1 MNQRQGPLARV
12 SWGLRD
18 MLLAGCAAVACVILG
33 IVLLLGGMAL
43 WRGVGLAALP
53 KNVLMLAV
61 FSLEAVLLIPAW
73 IWGGRKYGGG
83 WRSLGLRRFALLK
96 AAVLGLFAFSGI
108 LAINAMWDVVR
119 KRLGLAPQPDYLPL
133 FGEGLGGLASAL
145 ILGGV
150 VAPLAEE
157 VFFRGY
163 LYAGFRERFG
173 IGWGA
178 VISALLFSVVHL
190 TPGVLVPIFFMGI
203 LLALLYEYTDSLWPS
218 IVLHGAINSL
228 AFIGA
233 YLVERFPQ
241 LMPGT

>member
-1 MNQRQGPLARV
+1 
-12 SWGLRD
+12 
-18 MLLAGCAAVACVILG
+18 MLFAGCTAVACVILG
-33 IVLLLGGMAL
+33 IGLLLGSMAL
-43 WRGVGLAALP
+43 WRRAGLASLSG
-53 KNVLMLAV
+53 NTLTLAV
-61 FSLEAVLLIPAW
+61 FSLEVVLLIPAW

-119 KRLGLAPQPDYLPL
+119 RRLGLAPQPDYLPL
-133 FGEGLGGLASAL
+133 FGEGLGGLVSAL
-145 ILGGV
+145 FLGGV

-178 VISALLFSVVHL
+178 VISALLFSAVHL
-190 TPGVLVPIFFMGI
+190 TPGVLVPIFFMGV
-203 LLALLYEYTDSLWPS
+203 LLALLYEFTDSLWPS
-218 IVLHGAINSL
+218 IALHGAINSL

-241 LMPGT
+241 LLPGT